1 MRFLRRFLRW
11 FLILGVVCIALGAIG
26 LGVVYWLIVPKL
38 PAVDTLRDVTL
49 QVPLRVYSSDNKLI
63 ATYGETRRIPVKI
76 EQVPPQVKN
85 AFLAAEDA
93 NFYSH
98 PGVDWQGIM
107 RAFGLMISKRTLHVP
122 GGSTIT
128 QQVARDFFLSSE
140 VSLSRKATEI
150 FLSFK
155 IENALTK
162 DQIFELYLNKI
173 FLGNRAYGVAAAAQ
187 FYYGK
192 TLDQLD
198 LAECAMLASLPKFP
212 STGNPLSNRARAAE
226 RRRYV
231 LQRMLENGFIS
242 EDELKQAD
250 AEPER
255 AYAHEP
261 PIEVEAPYIAE
272 LVRQE
277 ALQRLGNNALTDAY
291 TIRTTIDSHEQTA
304 ANDAVRD
311 GLIAYDHRHG
321 WRGPEAHVDLAA
333 DATPDDLDKKLDLYH
348 TTFDLVPGI
357 VTQVSEK
364 EAAVHL
370 NDDQNVTLSLDDIAW
385 ARRYLDDANR
395 GPAPKRVDQALKVGD
410 IIRVTRVATKPT
422 ADKTAEAKQAG
433 VKAVPKTPPAPRWQ
447 LAQIPA
453 VQGALV
459 ALDPEDGAV
468 RAEVGGFS
476 FARSK
481 FNRAVQSSRNP
492 GSSFKPLFYSAAFEH
507 GFTPASIV
515 NDAPVQFPDPSK
527 PNGVWTPKN
536 DDDKFAGPMRLRE
549 AMVQSKNLVSVRLL
563 DAIGVRYAR
572 EFVTRFGLTLEQVP
586 PNLSMAL
593 GTASVSPMNMA
604 RAYAVIANGGFLVD
618 PYFVDAIYDRDGKEV
633 YKAQPAQVCATCP
646 ERANDDGRVADSSGK
661 TSAQPDAQKVIDNT
675 GVHAATSSPVASAQ
689 AAPTND
695 SDASTTRLAPRVL
708 DARTAYLIGS
718 LLRDVV
724 RRGTGSGAMVLKRN
738 DLFGKT
744 GSTNDHRDGWFIGY
758 NADLVTATWMGF
770 DDFSSMGH
778 LEFGAQTALPIWID
792 FMRAALDGVPEKPF
806 DMPAGISTAR
816 IDPETGLLAP
826 PDQENAISEVF
837 RTEDLT
843 RLANSPNQPTEAEK
857 KVQQDAYGIF

>member
-1 MRFLRRFLRW
+1 MRLFRRLLRYT
-11 FLILGVVCIALGAIG
+11 LILGFALFTLGAIG
-26 LGVVYWLIVPKL
+26 IGVVYWLIVPRL
-38 PAVDTLRDVTL
+38 PPVDSLRDVTL
-49 QVPLRVYSSDNKLI
+49 QVPLRIYSADGKLM

-76 EQVPPQVKN
+76 EDVPQQVKN

-93 NFYSH
+93 NFYNH
-98 PGVDWQGIM
+98 PGVDYQGIL
-107 RAFGLMISKRTLHVP
+107 RAVGLMISKRTLHVP

-155 IENALTK
+155 IENTLSK
-162 DQIFELYLNKI
+162 DQILELYLNKI
-173 FLGNRAYGVAAAAQ
+173 FLGNRAYGVAAAAE

-212 STGNPLSNRARAAE
+212 STGNPLNNRARALE

-231 LQRMLENGFIS
+231 LQRMLDNGFI
-242 EDELKQAD
+242 DEAQLKQAD

-255 AYAHEP
+255 AFAHEP
-261 PIEVEAPYIAE
+261 PIDIEAPYIAE

-277 ALQRLGNNALTDAY
+277 AIQRLGNNALTDAY
-291 TIRTTIDSHEQTA
+291 TIRTTIDSREQTA
-304 ANDAVRD
+304 ANDAVRA
-311 GLIAYDHRHG
+311 GLIAYDRRHG
-321 WRGPEAHVDLAA
+321 WRGPEAHVELASN
-333 DATPDDLDKKLDLYH
+333 ATAAELERKLDPFR
-348 TTFDLVPGI
+348 TTFGLVPAI
-357 VTQVSEK
+357 VTQSAEK
-364 EAAVHL
+364 EAHLRL
-370 NDDQNVTLSLDDIAW
+370 NDGQTIALGLEDIAW
-385 ARRYLDDANR
+385 ARRYQDETSR
-395 GPAPKRVDQALKVGD
+395 GPAPKRVDAALKPGD
-410 IIRVTRVATKPT
+410 IVRVAQYTDSK
-422 ADKTAEAKQAG
+422 KQG
-433 VKAVPKTPPAPRWQ
+433 RWQ
-447 LAQIPA
+447 LAQIPS

-481 FNRAVQSSRNP
+481 FNRAVQSQRNP
-492 GSSFKPLFYSAAFEH
+492 GSSFKPLFYAAAFEH
-507 GFTPASIV
+507 GFTPASVV
-515 NDAPVQFPDPSK
+515 NDAPVVFPDPSK
-527 PNGVWTPKN
+527 PNGQWTPKN
-536 DDDKFAGPMRLRE
+536 DDDVFSGPMRLRE

-572 EFVTRFGLTLEQVP
+572 EFVTRFGLSLEQVP

-604 RAYAVIANGGFLVD
+604 RAFAVIANGGYLVD

-633 YKAQPAQVCATCP
+633 YKAQPAQVCAQCP
-646 ERANDDGRVADSSGK
+646 ERASDDGRAGTPPPATRTV
-661 TSAQPDAQKVIDNT
+661 VDNN
-675 GVHAATSSPVASAQ
+675 GVTTTKDTLSPIASAQ
-689 AAPTND
+689 ATPAAP
-695 SDASTTRLAPRVL
+695 ATTRLAPRAL

-744 GSTNDHRDGWFIGY
+744 GSTNDHRDGWFVGY
-758 NADLVTATWMGF
+758 NADLVAATWMGF

-778 LEFGAQTALPIWID
+778 IEFGAQTALPIWID
-792 FMRAALDGVPEKPF
+792 FMRVALDGMPEKPF
-806 DMPAGISTAR
+806 NTPAGISTAQ
-816 IDPETGLLAP
+816 IDPETGLLAAP
-826 PDQENAISEVF
+826 GSEHTISEVF

-843 RLANSPNQPTEAEK
+843 RIANSPNQPTEAEK
-857 KVQQDAYGIF
+857 KVQQEAYGIF

>member
-1 MRFLRRFLRW
+1 MRFFRRLLRYA
-11 FLILGVVCIALGAIG
+11 LIFGVVCIVLAGIG
-26 LGVVYWLIVPKL
+26 VGVVYWLIVPRL
-38 PAVDTLRDVTL
+38 PPVDSLRDVTL
-49 QVPLRVYSSDNKLI
+49 QVPLRIYSADNKLI

-76 EQVPPQVKN
+76 EQVPAQVKN

-93 NFYSH
+93 NFYNH
-98 PGVDWQGIM
+98 PGIDWQGTM
-107 RAFGLMISKRTLHVP
+107 RAIGLVISKRSLHVP

-128 QQVARDFFLSSE
+128 QQVARDFFLSSD
-140 VSLSRKATEI
+140 VNLSRKATEI

-155 IENALTK
+155 IENTLTK
-162 DQIFELYLNKI
+162 DQILELYLNKI
-173 FLGNRAYGVAAAAQ
+173 FLGNRAYGVAAAAE

-212 STGNPLSNRARAAE
+212 STGNPLNNPARALE

-231 LQRMLENGFIS
+231 LQRMLDNGFI
-242 EDELKQAD
+242 DQAQFKQAD

-261 PIEVEAPYIAE
+261 PIDVEAPYIAE

-277 ALQRLGNNALTDAY
+277 AIQRLGNNALTDAY
-291 TIRTTIDSHEQTA
+291 TIRTTIDSREQTA
-304 ANDAVRD
+304 ANEAVRA
-311 GLIAYDHRHG
+311 GLIAYDRRHG
-321 WRGPEAHVDLAA
+321 WRGPEAHVELASN
-333 DATPDDLDKKLDLYH
+333 ATEAELDKKLDVFH
-348 TTFDLVPGI
+348 TTFNLYPAI
-357 VTQVSEK
+357 VTQTSEK
-364 EAAVHL
+364 EAHLHL
-370 NDDQNVTLSLDDIAW
+370 NDGKNVVLGLEDIAW
-385 ARRYLDDANR
+385 ARRYQDETSR
-395 GPAPKRVDQALKVGD
+395 GPAPKRVDAALKVGD
-410 IIRVTRVATKPT
+410 IVRVAQYTDPK
-422 ADKTAEAKQAG
+422 KAG
-433 VKAVPKTPPAPRWQ
+433 RWQ
-447 LAQIPA
+447 LAQIPS

-481 FNRAVQSSRNP
+481 FNRVVQSARNP
-492 GSSFKPLFYSAAFEH
+492 GSSFKPLFYAAAFEH
-507 GFTPASIV
+507 GFTPASVV
-515 NDAPVQFPDPSK
+515 NDAPVVFPDPSK
-527 PNGVWTPKN
+527 PNGQWTPKN
-536 DDDKFAGPMRLRE
+536 DDDVFSGPMRLRE

-604 RAYAVIANGGFLVD
+604 RAFAVIDNGGYLID

-633 YKAQPAQVCATCP
+633 FKAQPALVCAHCP
-646 ERANDDGRVADSSGK
+646 ERANDDGRVAA
-661 TSAQPDAQKVIDNT
+661 TPATRTVVDNK
-675 GVHAATSSPVASAQ
+675 GVTTTPANLSPIGNAQ
-689 AAPTND
+689 ATTTAPT
-695 SDASTTRLAPRVL
+695 STAPLNKLAPRVL

-744 GSTNDHRDGWFIGY
+744 GSTNDHRDGWFVGY
-758 NADLVTATWMGF
+758 NADLVAATWMGF

-778 LEFGAQTALPIWID
+778 IEFGAQTALPIWID

-806 DMPAGISTAR
+806 DMPSGISTAQ
-816 IDPETGLLAP
+816 IDPESGLLAP
-826 PDQENAISEVF
+826 PGAEHTISEVF

-843 RLANSPNQPTEAEK
+843 RIANSPNQPTEAEK
-857 KVQQDAYGIF
+857 KVQQEAYGIF

>member
-1 MRFLRRFLRW
+1 MRFFRRLLRYA
-11 FLILGVVCIALGAIG
+11 LILGVICIVLGATGI
-26 LGVVYWLIVPKL
+26 GVVYWLIVPRL
-38 PAVDTLRDVTL
+38 PSVDSLRDVTL
-49 QVPLRVYSSDNKLI
+49 QVPLRIYTADNKLV

-76 EQVPPQVKN
+76 EDVPVQVKN

-98 PGVDWQGIM
+98 PGVDYQGIL
-107 RAFGLMISKRTLHVP
+107 RAVGLMISKRTLHVP

-150 FLSFK
+150 LLSFK
-155 IENALTK
+155 IENTLTK
-162 DQIFELYLNKI
+162 DQILELYLNKI
-173 FLGNRAYGVAAAAQ
+173 FLGNRAYGVAAAAE

-212 STGNPLSNRARAAE
+212 STGNPLNNRARALE

-231 LQRMLENGFIS
+231 LQRMLENGFIT
-242 EDELKQAD
+242 DAQLKLAD

-255 AYAHEP
+255 AFAHEP

-291 TIRTTIDSHEQTA
+291 TIRTTIDSRDQTA
-304 ANDAVRD
+304 ANEAVRN
-311 GLIAYDHRHG
+311 GLIAYDRRHG
-321 WRGPEAHVDLAA
+321 WRGPESHVELAA
-333 DATPDDLDKKLDLYH
+333 NATDADFDKKLDVFR
-348 TTFDLVPGI
+348 TTFGLVPAI
-357 VTQVSEK
+357 VTQTSEK
-364 EAAVHL
+364 EAHLHL
-370 NDDQNVTLSLDDIAW
+370 NDAQNIVLSLDDIAW
-385 ARRYLDDANR
+385 ARRYQDETSR
-395 GPAPKRVDQALKVGD
+395 GPAPKRVDATLKVGD
-410 IIRVTRVATKPT
+410 VVRVSRNTDPK
-422 ADKTAEAKQAG
+422 KAG
-433 VKAVPKTPPAPRWQ
+433 RWQ

-453 VQGALV
+453 VQGALL

-481 FNRAVQSSRNP
+481 FNRVVQSSRNP
-492 GSSFKPLFYSAAFEH
+492 GSSFKPLFYAAAFEH
-507 GFTPASIV
+507 GFTPASVV
-515 NDAPVQFPDPSK
+515 NDAPVVFPDPSK
-527 PNGVWTPKN
+527 PNGQWTPKN
-536 DDDKFAGPMRLRE
+536 DDDVFSGPMRLRE

-572 EFVTRFGLTLEQVP
+572 EFVTRFGLGLEQVP

-604 RAYAVIANGGFLVD
+604 RAFAVFANGGYLID

-633 YKAQPAQVCATCP
+633 FKAQPALVCAQCP
-646 ERANDDGRVADSSGK
+646 ERKNDDGRIATTAASPAARTV
-661 TSAQPDAQKVIDNT
+661 VDNN
-675 GVHAATSSPVASAQ
+675 GVTTTQNNLSPIGSAQ
-689 AAPTND
+689 AST
-695 SDASTTRLAPRVL
+695 ASTQANKLAPRVL

-744 GSTNDHRDGWFIGY
+744 GSTNDHRDGWFVGY
-758 NADLVTATWMGF
+758 NADLVSATWMGF

-792 FMRAALDGVPEKPF
+792 FMRTALEGVPEKPF
-806 DMPAGISTAR
+806 DMPSGISTAQ
-816 IDPETGLLAP
+816 IDPETGFLAP
-826 PDQENAISEVF
+826 PGSEHTMSEVF

-857 KVQQDAYGIF
+857 KVQQEAYGIF

>member
-1 MRFLRRFLRW
+1 MRFLRRLLRYT
-11 FLILGVVCIALGAIG
+11 LILGVVLIALGAVG
-26 LGVVYWLIVPKL
+26 LGVVYWLIVPGL
-38 PAVDTLRDVTL
+38 PPVDSLRDVSL
-49 QVPLRVYSSDNKLI
+49 QVPLRIYSADNKLI
-63 ATYGETRRIPVKI
+63 ATYGETRRIPIKI
-76 EQVPPQVKN
+76 EQVPAQVKN

-93 NFYSH
+93 NFYNH
-98 PGVDWQGIM
+98 PGVDYQGIL
-107 RAFGLMISKRTLHVP
+107 RAVGLMISKRTLHVP

-155 IENALTK
+155 IENTLSK
-162 DQIFELYLNKI
+162 DQILELYLNKI
-173 FLGNRAYGVAAAAQ
+173 FLGNRAYGVAAAAE

-192 TLDQLD
+192 TLDQLN

-212 STGNPLSNRARAAE
+212 STGNPLNNHARALE

-231 LQRMLENGFIS
+231 LQRMLDNGYIDQAQF
-242 EDELKQAD
+242 KQAD

-255 AYAHEP
+255 AFAHEP
-261 PIEVEAPYIAE
+261 PIDVEAPYVAE

-277 ALQRLGNNALTDAY
+277 AIQRLGNNALTDAY
-291 TIRTTIDSHEQTA
+291 TIRTTIDSREQTA
-304 ANDAVRD
+304 ANEAVRA
-311 GLIAYDHRHG
+311 GLIAYDRRHG
-321 WRGPEAHVDLAA
+321 WRGPEAHVELASN
-333 DATPDDLDKKLDLYH
+333 ATASELEHKLDAFR
-348 TTFDLVPGI
+348 TTFGLVPAI
-357 VTQVSEK
+357 VMQSTDKQ
-364 EAAVHL
+364 AQLRL
-370 NDDQNVTLSLDDIAW
+370 NDGQTISLGLEDIAW
-385 ARRYLDDANR
+385 ARRYQDETSR
-395 GPAPKRVDQALKVGD
+395 GPAPKRVDAALKPGD
-410 IIRVTRVATKPT
+410 IVRVAHYT
-422 ADKTAEAKQAG
+422 D
-433 VKAVPKTPPAPRWQ
+433 PKKEGRWQ
-447 LAQIPA
+447 LAQIPS

-481 FNRAVQSSRNP
+481 FNRVVQSQRNP
-492 GSSFKPLFYSAAFEH
+492 GSSFKPLFYAAAFEH
-507 GFTPASIV
+507 GFTPASVV
-515 NDAPVQFPDPSK
+515 NDAPVVFPDPSK
-527 PNGVWTPKN
+527 PNGQWTPKN
-536 DDDKFAGPMRLRE
+536 DDDVFSGPMRLRE

-572 EFVTRFGLTLEQVP
+572 EFVTRFGLSLEQVP

-604 RAYAVIANGGFLVD
+604 RAFAVIANGGFLVD

-633 YKAQPAQVCATCP
+633 YKAQPAQVCAQCP
-646 ERANDDGRVADSSGK
+646 ERAGDDGRADAPPA
-661 TSAQPDAQKVIDNT
+661 TRTVVDNN
-675 GVHAATSSPVASAQ
+675 GVTTKNDLSPIASAQ
-689 AAPTND
+689 ATTTAP
-695 SDASTTRLAPRVL
+695 ATTRLAPRVL

-744 GSTNDHRDGWFIGY
+744 GSTNDHRDGWFVGY
-758 NADLVTATWMGF
+758 NPDLVAASWMGF

-778 LEFGAQTALPIWID
+778 VEFGAQTALPIWID
-792 FMRAALDGVPEKPF
+792 FMRVALDGVPEKPF
-806 DMPAGISTAR
+806 NMPPGISTAQ
-816 IDPETGLLAP
+816 IDPETGLLASP
-826 PDQENAISEVF
+826 GAEHTISEVF

-843 RLANSPNQPTEAEK
+843 RIANSPNQPTEAEK
-857 KVQQDAYGIF
+857 KVQQEAYGIF